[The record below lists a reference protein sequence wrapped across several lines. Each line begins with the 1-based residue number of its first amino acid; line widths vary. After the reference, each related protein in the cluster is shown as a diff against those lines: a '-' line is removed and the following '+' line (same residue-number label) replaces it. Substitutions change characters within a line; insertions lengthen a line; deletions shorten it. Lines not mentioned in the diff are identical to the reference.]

1 MKKVVSLFLSMM
13 LVLGTLSV
21 TAFCAPEEPFTIAGA
36 LGDDMV
42 LQRDAEICIWGTS
55 SQKGAEISVTFKGKT
70 TSTTVDENGKWQVML
85 PKESADK
92 NESELTVTLG
102 DYSKTLTGILVG
114 DVYLVGGQSNAE
126 LTLGSVATEYKSSQI
141 SQMISEQEGMIRY
154 FTQTRNDAKSN
165 KEAMASP
172 QEEPLKGKKWRTESR
187 STANAFSA
195 MGFFFAH
202 KMVKE
207 TDVPMGM
214 IMVASAG
221 SPLSQLMSAQAAATA
236 QYMRYENDIPV
247 SGMYNALM
255 HPFIHMTIKGMIFYQ
270 GESEAG
276 LAKSDYGKYNEYM
289 NIYVEDLRQK
299 MDQDFPFYYVQLSSH
314 GGQGLTSWPQ
324 IAEQRAVQFD
334 GLSVVKNSGMVV
346 SMDQGYQDGD
356 PDWAHPLYKQPVGER
371 LAALALARDYGI
383 GEEEQVSSPMPEYA
397 YKTEEGT
404 VVHFKNTAGG
414 LKKLGS
420 AETLKGFKAIV
431 ATGYSDVEA
440 TILNENEVLLKTNS
454 FSGLSGI
461 GYGLELLAF
470 VDHEEEKYIANL
482 GNGSDL
488 PAPTFK
494 ITNILDET
502 PNGNSDAET
511 PGGDQTAEP
520 SGNGTNGETSSD
532 TGLIIAIS
540 AAVVIVAAAVV
551 AAIIISK
558 KKDKK

>member
-1 MKKVVSLFLSMM
+1 MKKLVSLLLSVL
-13 LVLGTLSV
+13 LVLGGTSV
-21 TAFCAPEEPFTIAGA
+21 TAFCEEQEAFTIAGA

-55 SQKGAEISVTFKGKT
+55 SKKGAEISVTFKGKT
-70 TSTTVDENGKWQVML
+70 TTGTVDENGKWKVML

-102 DYSKTLTGILVG
+102 DYTKTLTGILVG

-126 LTLGSVATEYKSSQI
+126 LALSSVAAEYKSGLI
-141 SQMISEQEGMIRY
+141 SDMIEEQEGMIRY
-154 FTQTRNDAKSN
+154 FTQKRDDAKN
-165 KEAMASP
+165 NQEAMASP
-172 QEEPLKGKKWRTESR
+172 QEEPLRGNRWKKETR
-187 STANAFSA
+187 STANSFSA

-202 KMVKE
+202 QMVKE

-221 SPLSQLMSAQAAATA
+221 SPLSQLMSMEAAAKA
-236 QYMRYENDIPV
+236 KYMRYENNIPV

-255 HPFIHMTIKGMIFYQ
+255 HPFISMTIKGMIFYQ

-289 NIYVEDLRQK
+289 NIYVEDLREK
-299 MDQDFPFYYVQLSSH
+299 MEQDFPFYYVQLSSH
-314 GGQGLTSWPQ
+314 GGDGLTSWPQ

-346 SMDQGYQDGD
+346 SMDQGYREGD
-356 PDWAHPLYKQPVGER
+356 PDWAHPLYKRPVGER
-371 LAALALARDYGI
+371 LAALVLARDYGI
-383 GEEEQVSSPMPEYA
+383 GDEEQVASPMPEYA
-397 YKTEEGT
+397 YKTDDGI
-404 VVHFKNTAGG
+404 VVRFKNVAGG

-420 AETLKGFKAIV
+420 ADGIKGFKAIV
-431 ATGYSDVEA
+431 ATGYSDIEA
-440 TILNENEVLLKTNS
+440 TIINENEVLLKTNS

-470 VDHEEEKYIANL
+470 TDYDEEKYIANL
-482 GNGSDL
+482 GNGNDL

-494 ITNILDET
+494 ITDILDQAPSENNEEISGGTQATET
-502 PNGNSDAET
+502 LAA
-511 PGGDQTAEP
+511 DQAA
-520 SGNGTNGETSSD
+520 SK
-532 TGLIIAIS
+532 TGVILAVCAAI
-540 AAVVIVAAAVV
+540 VILAGAVV
-551 AAIIISK
+551 AAVLITRKSK
-558 KKDKK
+558 K